1 MFQVFVYGTLLPGQ
15 SNHRLI
21 EQYVV
26 HHQHGQVGAI
36 LFDNGFYPYAILSQ
50 NHVTLGEWLSFRG
63 EDGKTVM
70 HLLDQLEGYRGQ
82 GDENHYHRVTVR
94 DREQS
99 IEGFMYVIEPDS
111 PLGQEI
117 VQHHAVI
124 VSGDWNDR
132 HESLYFAYGSC
143 MVRESFLS
151 TCPDATWYGIGELH
165 HHRVIFATNH
175 YRIAPS
181 GVATVIRDE
190 KEKTLGV
197 LWRITFHD
205 LSALRRREGAPF
217 VYSEMRGYVF
227 ATITLKDGVSLQVKV
242 PVLYYLL
249 NEPWV
254 ERKPTKEYLAMVESG
269 RKGWLKVIKSTI
281 DG

>member
-26 HHQHGQVGAI
+26 HRQHGQVGAI

-50 NHVTLGEWLSFRG
+50 NHVTLAEWLSF
-63 EDGKTVM
+63 
-70 HLLDQLEGYRGQ
+70 
-82 GDENHYHRVTVR
+82 
-94 DREQS
+94 
-99 IEGFMYVIEPDS
+99 
-111 PLGQEI
+111 
-117 VQHHAVI
+117 
-124 VSGDWNDR
+124 
-132 HESLYFAYGSC
+132 
-143 MVRESFLS
+143 
-151 TCPDATWYGIGELH
+151 
-165 HHRVIFATNH
+165 
-175 YRIAPS
+175 
-181 GVATVIRDE
+181 RDE

-217 VYSEMRGYVF
+217 VYSEKNGYVF
-227 ATITLKDGVSLQVKV
+227 ATITLKNGVSLQVKV